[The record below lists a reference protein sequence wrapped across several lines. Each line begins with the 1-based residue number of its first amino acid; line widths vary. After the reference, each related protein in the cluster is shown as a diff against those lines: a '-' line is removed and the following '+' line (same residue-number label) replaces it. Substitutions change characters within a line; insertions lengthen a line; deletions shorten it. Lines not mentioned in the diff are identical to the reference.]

1 MFLFRRKCTFD
12 MEEGYTPAVWRKEE
26 GGIMEEFEDEEED
39 DLLDI
44 KKKLFDGLETPMK
57 RESFLGTKKQPVVVY
72 LRVRPK
78 SQLEILNQDAECLHQ
93 MSENELLAV
102 APPTSQT
109 FKNKNGAR
117 SVAEGNQK
125 FLFTKIFNPVANQK
139 EVFEEALM
147 PTLKDFFEGQNCLV
161 FTYGVTNSGGAD

>member
-1 MFLFRRKCTFD
+1 
-12 MEEGYTPAVWRKEE
+12 MEEGYTPAVWMKDE
-26 GGIMEEFEDEEED
+26 GGRMEAFEDDEEED
-39 DLLDI
+39 DLSDI
-44 KKKLFDGLETPMK
+44 KKKLFDALETPMK
-57 RESFLGTKKQPVVVY
+57 RESFLGNKKQPVVVY

-78 SQLEILNQDAECLHQ
+78 SQLEILNQDADCLHQ
-93 MSENELLAV
+93 MSDNELLAV

-125 FLFTKIFNPVANQK
+125 FLFTTIFSPEASQK

-161 FTYGVTNSGGAD
+161 FTYGVTNSGATD

>member
-1 MFLFRRKCTFD
+1 
-12 MEEGYTPAVWRKEE
+12 MEEGYTYLEA
-26 GGIMEEFEDEEED
+26 FEDDEEED

-44 KKKLFDGLETPMK
+44 TKLFDALETPMK
-57 RESFLGTKKQPVVVY
+57 RESFLGNKKQPVVVY

-78 SQLEILNQDAECLHQ
+78 SQLEILNQDADCLHQ

-102 APPTSQT
+102 APPSSQT

-125 FLFTKIFNPVANQK
+125 FLFTNIFSPEASQK

-161 FTYGVTNSGGAD
+161 FTYGVTNSGAAD

>member
-1 MFLFRRKCTFD
+1 
-12 MEEGYTPAVWRKEE
+12 MEEGYTPAVWMKDE
-26 GGIMEEFEDEEED
+26 GGRMEAFEDDEEEED
-39 DLLDI
+39 DLSDI
-44 KKKLFDGLETPMK
+44 KKKLFDALETPMK
-57 RESFLGTKKQPVVVY
+57 RESFLGNKKQPVVVY

-78 SQLEILNQDAECLHQ
+78 SQLEILNQDADCLHQ

-102 APPTSQT
+102 APPSSQT

-125 FLFTKIFNPVANQK
+125 FLFTNIFSPEASQK

-161 FTYGVTNSGGAD
+161 FTYGVTNSGAVDSCY